1 MSGLGFLVSTTA
13 MPMASLFGAF
23 AESNMMGK
31 VIVLIQIAS
40 SIIAAA
46 IIIGK
51 NKELASIAVSNK
63 RFLREFLV
71 GGDVLALYLA
81 RKKVAM
87 MSLAL
92 IYDRTCERLVKFL
105 DPEMRRAVLNRNQ
118 GGQEHAALSSSEI
131 ELVRS
136 TCEYVVMEEEIRV
149 EYGMGLLAT
158 IVTSSPMLGLL
169 GTVWGMLDAFASM
182 GEHNAVLLSAIAPSI
197 SAALLTTVT
206 ALLVAIPCAIFY
218 NNLAGK
224 IRQINNDMEG
234 FADEITGRITCE
246 FKGGD

>member
-1 MSGLGFLVSTTA
+1 MPELGFFVPTGLPV
-13 MPMASLFGAF
+13 ASLFNAF
-23 AESNMMGK
+23 ATSNMMGK

-51 NKELASIAVSNK
+51 NKELTSIASNNR
-63 RFLREFLV
+63 RFLREFLA
-71 GGDVLALYLA
+71 GGDALGLYLA
-81 RKKVAM
+81 RKKMAM
-87 MSLAL
+87 ISLAL

-105 DPEMRRAVLNRNQ
+105 DPDMRRAVIGRQQ
-118 GGQEHAALSSSEI
+118 GGKEHAALSVSEI

-136 TCEYVVMEEEIRV
+136 TCEHVLMEEEIRV

-158 IVTSSPMLGLL
+158 IVTASPMLGLL

-182 GEHNAVLLSAIAPSI
+182 GEHNAILLSAIAPSI

-234 FADEITGRITCE
+234 FADEIMGRITCE
-246 FKGGD
+246 FKGGNS

>member
-1 MSGLGFLVSTTA
+1 MPGLGFLLTTGLPA
-13 MPMASLFGAF
+13 ATLIDAF
-23 AESNMMGK
+23 MISNMMGK

-51 NKELASIAVSNK
+51 NKELASIAASNK
-63 RFLREFLV
+63 RFIREFV
-71 GGDVLALYLA
+71 TGGDVLGLYLA
-81 RKKVAM
+81 RKKIPT

-92 IYDRTCERLVKFL
+92 IYEKTCERLVKFL
-105 DPEMRRAVLNRNQ
+105 DPEMRRAVIGRQQ
-118 GGQEHAALSSSEI
+118 GGLEHAALSANEI

-136 TCEYVVMEEEIRV
+136 TCEHVLMEEEIRV
-149 EYGMGLLAT
+149 EQGMGLLAT
-158 IVTSSPMLGLL
+158 IVTASPMLGLL

-182 GEHNAVLLSAIAPSI
+182 GTHNAILLSAIAPSI

-206 ALLVAIPCAIFY
+206 ALLVAIPSAIFY

-234 FADEITGRITCE
+234 FADEVMGRVTCE
-246 FKGGD
+246 FKGGN

>member
-1 MSGLGFLVSTTA
+1 MLGFDFFVPIELPT
-13 MPMASLFGAF
+13 ASLFGAF
-23 AESNMMGK
+23 MTSNMMGK
-31 VIVLIQIAS
+31 LIVLIQIAS

-51 NKELASIAVSNK
+51 NKELASIAACNK
-63 RFLREFLV
+63 RFLRDFLA
-71 GGDVLALYLA
+71 GNDVLALYLS
-81 RKKVAM
+81 RKKMAM

-92 IYDRTCERLVKFL
+92 IYDRTCDRLVKFL
-105 DPEMRRAVLNRNQ
+105 SPDTRRAVVSRQ
-118 GGQEHAALSSSEI
+118 QVGQEQAALSASEI
-131 ELVRS
+131 ELVRG
-136 TCEYVVMEEEIRV
+136 TCEHVMTEEEIRV

-158 IVTSSPMLGLL
+158 IVTVSPMLGLL

-206 ALLVAIPCAIFY
+206 ALIVALPCAIAY

-224 IRQINNDMEG
+224 IRKINNDMEG